1 MLHLMNPEQDADCPS
16 GPSLPVVQ
24 LTLPIVEEAPRER
37 ADAARNRVKVLAA
50 AEELFARH
58 GPECVS
64 IATAAGVGKGTLFR
78 RFGDRAGLAR
88 ALLDERE
95 RRLQD
100 EMIRGAPP
108 LGPGAPPPERLI
120 AFGRAILDFPDDH
133 RAILV
138 AADAGG
144 AARYRHPAYS
154 AWRTHVALLLRE
166 GDPELDADAM
176 AEFLL
181 GALRADLVSHLREE
195 MEPERIAA
203 GWDALVR
210 RVLPG

>member
-1 MLHLMNPEQDADCPS
+1 MATA
-16 GPSLPVVQ
+16 LP
-24 LTLPIVEEAPRER
+24 LLGEERPER
-37 ADAARNRVKVLAA
+37 ADAAENRRKVLAA
-50 AEELFARH
+50 AERLFAT
-58 GPECVS
+58 GDPASVTMDAVAAE
-64 IATAAGVGKGTLFR
+64 AGVGKGTLFR

-88 ALLDERE
+88 AVISEYE

-108 LGPGAPPPERLI
+108 LGPGAPPRERLI
-120 AFGRAILDFPDDH
+120 AFGRAILDLPDDH

-166 GDPELDADAM
+166 GDPGLDADVV

-181 GALRADLVSHLREE
+181 SALRADLVSHLLAETD
-195 MEPERIAA
+195 PERIAA